1 MLSGK
6 IKNRFKKIPFVW
18 KTFALY
24 VPLFAGIFTF
34 FLFLALYEI
43 KLNTIEQT
51 KSLMLKKIS
60 RLQEEKINFQELEMK
75 AEEFQLIIFSLSGQ
89 PLIEINR
96 FCSISP
102 LTKLD
107 SFQNFSKEKIL
118 LYNTTIAIDNQSF
131 LVQIAKN
138 LTNEEK
144 IFMSMKG
151 FFILILFTGLMI
163 SAALSIPI
171 TRILLRSVQKIT
183 ETADQISY
191 DNLTKR
197 LEPSGSGDELDL
209 LTITLNQMI
218 DRIQISA
225 DAQKKFVSNASHELR
240 TPIAV
245 IKGYSQLLTR
255 WGSKNPEI
263 IQEAAT
269 AIANEIETIES
280 LLQDLLLLAKV
291 DSKLTDLKVE
301 EVNLKNLITE
311 TMKDNALL
319 YPNREFIQFIPLLDK
334 TGTSL
339 SQEENP
345 SFSQNFDLRQIIT
358 AEGSSRIYRRLDSK
372 SNTSTENKQEEKR
385 TAFLSNDL
393 EDLNDAIVCAD
404 KWLLKALLRILTENA
419 IKYTP
424 ADTPIEYWLDHNF
437 KTVSLRV
444 VDHGPG
450 IPDLHKEKVF
460 NRFYRLDEDR
470 NREKGGSGLGL
481 PIAKQIT
488 TLHKGNISIEDTP
501 GGGTTILLSFAFY
514 KQPDKNGESSQLKA
528 EELH

>member
-6 IKNRFKKIPFVW
+6 IKNLFKKIPFVW
-18 KTFALY
+18 KIFALY

-43 KLNTIEQT
+43 RINTIEQT
-51 KSLMLKKIS
+51 KSLILKKIS
-60 RLQEEKINFQELEMK
+60 RLQEEKSDFQELTVM
-75 AEEFQLIIFSLSGQ
+75 AEDFQLIIFSLSGQ

-102 LTKLD
+102 LNELD
-107 SFQNFSKEKIL
+107 SFQNFKKEKIL
-118 LYNTTIAIDNQSF
+118 LYNTMLVIDNQNF

-138 LTNEEK
+138 MINEER
-144 IFMSMKG
+144 IFMSMKS
-151 FFILILFTGLMI
+151 FFVLILFTGLMI

-183 ETADQISY
+183 ETAGQISY
-191 DNLTKR
+191 DNLSKR

-209 LTITLNQMI
+209 LTTTLNQMI

-255 WGSKNPEI
+255 WGSNNPEI
-263 IQEAAT
+263 INEAAT
-269 AIANEIETIES
+269 AITNEVETIEI

-291 DSKLTDLKVE
+291 DSKLTDLKAE
-301 EVNLKNLITE
+301 SVNLNDLITA
-311 TMKDNALL
+311 TMKDNSLL
-319 YPNREFIQFIPLLDK
+319 YPNREFIQFIALP
-334 TGTSL
+334 
-339 SQEENP
+339 EEKETQGESETP
-345 SFSQNFDLRQIIT
+345 VSSSSNFALRQIIT
-358 AEGSSRIYRRLDSK
+358 KEGVSRFYKRLHFK
-372 SNTSTENKQEEKR
+372 EIGIEEKK
-385 TAFLSNDL
+385 AKEKDL
-393 EDLNDAIVCAD
+393 PHSEEKHTNNAIICAD
-404 KWLLKALLRILTENA
+404 KWLIKALLRIITENA

-424 ADTPIEYWLDHNF
+424 SDTPIEYWLDHDGE
-437 KTVSLRV
+437 TVSLQI
-444 VDHGPG
+444 VDHGTG
-450 IPDLHKEKVF
+450 IPDDHKEKVF

-481 PIAKQIT
+481 AIAKQIT
-488 TLHKGNISIEDTP
+488 TLHKGSILIEDTP
-501 GGGTTILLSFAFY
+501 GGGATIHLLFPAL
-514 KQPDKNGESSQLKA
+514 PLKK
-528 EELH
+528 ETSDPTEGSNPRRV